1 MAVRSAD
8 QIPYTRSAEQ
18 FIDWSPGPEADRL
31 TIELLVGGLAA
42 IADQPNRG
50 GAARRRS

>member
-1 MAVRSAD
+1 VPSAD
-8 QIPYTRSAEQ
+8 QFRNTRSAEQ